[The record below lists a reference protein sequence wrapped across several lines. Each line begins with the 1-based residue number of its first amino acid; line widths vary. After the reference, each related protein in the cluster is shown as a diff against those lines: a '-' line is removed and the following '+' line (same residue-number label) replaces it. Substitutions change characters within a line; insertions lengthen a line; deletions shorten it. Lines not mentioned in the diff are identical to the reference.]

1 MEKEKIVLKVAGKC
15 AVPKLAGSIVLSIE
29 DDKEVELHAI
39 GASAIS
45 QAVKALTSAWG
56 ILASKGYDLSFVTGF
71 GSTEINGSEKT
82 LIKFKVKCN

>member
-1 MEKEKIVLKVAGKC
+1 MEKEKIILKVAGKS

-45 QAVKALTSAWG
+45 QAVKH
-56 ILASKGYDLSFVTGF
+56 
-71 GSTEINGSEKT
+71 
-82 LIKFKVKCN
+82 